1 MDIKTSVKNRREA
14 RIRELLEGESSPAL
28 HDKSPWGPVP
38 EKKPAHPS
46 LHKTGFIQ
54 EHRSNSS
61 PLLAESEPDPERLWK
76 QRHRGW
82 YGAPEPGDP
91 EEPPRKASFLSGL
104 VRRIIV
110 SALVFGLAWGVF
122 SFQQPW
128 ALRTQAFIVE
138 GLSHEMD
145 FQAAQVWYEEH
156 FGSAPSFIPIFGQ
169 TDEHSTKVNAGTSLV
184 PPLSGKMVQSFAV
197 DLKGIVLEA
206 GGGSLADRAVKSIET
221 GRVLEVKEHPEN
233 GISIL
238 IQHTGERKAI
248 YSRLAETGLKVNDWV
263 QGGDIVGTLASSS
276 SGSPPSLYFELK
288 EGDRGIDPAEVIPF
302 D

>member
-14 RIRELLEGESSPAL
+14 RIRELLEGEPSSAP
-28 HDKSPWGPVP
+28 HDMSSWGPVP
-38 EKKPAHPS
+38 EKKPAHPN

-54 EHRSNSS
+54 EHRANPS
-61 PLLAESEPDPERLWK
+61 PRLAESEPDPERLWK
-76 QRHRGW
+76 QGHRGW
-82 YGAPEPGDP
+82 YGALDPGDP

-138 GLSHEMD
+138 ALSHEMD

-238 IQHTGERKAI
+238 IQHTGERRAI

-276 SGSPPSLYFELK
+276 AGSPPSLYFELK
-288 EGDRGIDPAEVIPF
+288 EGDRGIDPAEVIPL

>member
-14 RIRELLEGESSPAL
+14 RIRELLEGEQFTAQDDKPSWTALPDKTPANP
-28 HDKSPWGPVP
+28 HNP
-38 EKKPAHPS
+38 KP
-46 LHKTGFIQ
+46 GFIKDNIANPSPRYA
-54 EHRSNSS
+54 EH
-61 PLLAESEPDPERLWK
+61 EPDPERLWK
-76 QRHRGW
+76 QGHRGW
-82 YGAPEPGDP
+82 YDTLDPGAPG
-91 EEPPRKASFLSGL
+91 EPPRKASFLSGL
-104 VRRIIV
+104 IRRVAV

-128 ALRTQAFIVE
+128 ALRAQAFIIE

-184 PPLSGKMVQSFAV
+184 PPLSGRVVQSFAV

-233 GISIL
+233 GITVR
-238 IQHTGERKAI
+238 IQHTGERTAT
-248 YSRLAETGLKVNDWV
+248 YSRLAETGLKANDWV
-263 QGGDIVGTLASSS
+263 QGGDIIGTLASSGT
-276 SGSPPSLYFELK
+276 GSPSSLYFELK
-288 EGDRGIDPAEVIPF
+288 EGDRDVDPAEVIPF

>member
-14 RIRELLEGESSPAL
+14 RIRELLEGEASPTP
-28 HDKSPWGPVP
+28 HDKPSWGAVP
-38 EKKPAHPS
+38 EKKPAHPN
-46 LHKTGFIQ
+46 LHKAGFIQ
-54 EHRSNSS
+54 DHRANPS

-76 QRHRGW
+76 QGHRGW
-82 YGAPEPGDP
+82 YGALDPGDP

-104 VRRIIV
+104 VRRVIV

-122 SFQQPW
+122 SFQHPW

-184 PPLSGKMVQSFAV
+184 PPLSGKVVQSFAV

-221 GRVLEVKEHPEN
+221 GRVLEIKEHPEN
-233 GISIL
+233 GITIL
-238 IQHTGERKAI
+238 IQHTGERTAI

-263 QGGDIVGTLASSS
+263 QGGDIVGTLASSGA
-276 SGSPPSLYFELK
+276 GSPPSLYFELK